1 MLSITKAKTL
11 LNKNQEYKLTNQEVE
26 QVIAFLTLLGQI
38 RMRTLKLKINETCNY
53 HVPRQQ

>member
-11 LNKNQEYKLTNQEVE
+11 LNKNQEHQLTNQEVE

-38 RMRTLKLKINETCNY
+38 RMRTLKTHEK
-53 HVPRQQ
+53 

>member
-26 QVIAFLTLLGQI
+26 QVIEFLTFLGQI
-38 RMRTLKLKINETCNY
+38 RMRTLKT
-53 HVPRQQ
+53 QQK